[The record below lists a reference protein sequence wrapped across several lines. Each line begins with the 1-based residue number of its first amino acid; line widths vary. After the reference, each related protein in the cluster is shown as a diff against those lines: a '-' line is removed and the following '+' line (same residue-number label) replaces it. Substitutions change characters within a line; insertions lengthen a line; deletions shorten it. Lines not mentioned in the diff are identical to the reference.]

1 MPKQLYV
8 INDFSKGMNNLKDPR
23 DIEENEVVMAQNL
36 SIESKGKIKTA
47 GGFYGH
53 GVGNDGTGSIG
64 NGKYTSDKDNINI
77 VGAGGYGL
85 FYFESDHS
93 PDADET
99 LSLTTSNG
107 TNADGEIAFYQP
119 STAVSSG
126 FTLPSAPSDEEPT
139 YEGPGGGSGGAN

>member
-1 MPKQLYV
+1 MPKQLYT
-8 INDFSKGMNNLKDPR
+8 INDFSKGMNNLKDAR
-23 DIEENEVVMAQNL
+23 DIEENEVVLAQNL

-93 PDADET
+93 TNEDET
-99 LSLTTSNG
+99 LSLTTSDG
-107 TNADGEIAFYQP
+107 TNADGEIAFFQP

-126 FTLPSAPSDEEPT
+126 FTVEQPDDQAPPA
-139 YEGPGGGSGGAN
+139 GGGGGGGAN

>member
-1 MPKQLYV
+1 MPKQLYT
-8 INDFSKGMNNLKDPR
+8 INDFSKGMNNLKDAR
-23 DIEENEVVMAQNL
+23 DIEENEVVMSQNL

-64 NGKYTSDKDNINI
+64 NGKYVANKDSINI
-77 VGAGGYGL
+77 AGAGGYGL

-93 PDADET
+93 TNEDET
-99 LSLTTSNG
+99 LSLTTSDG
-107 TNADGEIAFYQP
+107 TNADGEIAFFQP

-126 FTLPSAPSDEEPT
+126 FTVENPDEQAPPA
-139 YEGPGGGSGGAN
+139 GGGGGGGAN